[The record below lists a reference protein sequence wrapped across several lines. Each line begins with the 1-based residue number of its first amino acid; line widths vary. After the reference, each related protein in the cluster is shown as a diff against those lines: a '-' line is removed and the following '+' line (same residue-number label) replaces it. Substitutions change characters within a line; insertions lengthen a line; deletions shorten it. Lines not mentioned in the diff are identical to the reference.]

1 MTKTLVERLWEW
13 ERIGRVADLPRD
25 PRDTRV
31 ADLLAEARSRI
42 EELERALRLISGQ
55 SPIPSN
61 SPDKTHEHYL
71 RMVLIDIAR
80 QALSD
85 KG

>member
-1 MTKTLVERLWEW
+1 MTKTLVERLREW
-13 ERIGRVADLPRD
+13 ERIERVADLPRD

-42 EELERALRLISGQ
+42 EELERALGMIALTG
-55 SPIPSN
+55 N
-61 SPDKTHEHYL
+61 A
-71 RMVLIDIAR
+71 DIAR